1 MLSVYKTF
9 TLRYNKV
16 VFIYKSPVKWGV
28 QIVGMIFQTR
38 SNTITGKDTNH
49 MSQSSFGNKFK
60 VTTWGESHGK
70 ALGAVIDG
78 CPAGLPLC
86 EEDIQKFLDRRKP
99 GQSRYTTARKEGDL
113 VEILSGVFEGKTT
126 GTPISLMVRNTDQRS
141 RDYGN
146 IAYSYRPGH
155 ADYTFDQKYGFRDY
169 RGGGRSSGRETIG
182 RVAAGA
188 IASKILGELGISICT
203 YTKSIGPV
211 EIASFNK
218 EEIHQ
223 NAFYMP
229 DAQAAVKAGKYL
241 EECMKNQDSAGGV
254 IECRIT
260 GTPAGLGEPVFDKLS
275 ALLAHALMSIG
286 AVKAV
291 EIGDG
296 IAVTSSNGSTDND
309 GFTVKDGEII
319 KTSNHAGGIMGGISD
334 GSEIIL
340 RAHIKPTP
348 SISQPQ
354 QTVTKDK
361 EPLSLEIHGRHD
373 PVIVPRAVVVVE
385 SMAAITLADALFVN
399 MSSQMDKVRDFYR
412 K

>member
-1 MLSVYKTF
+1 M
-9 TLRYNKV
+9 NK
-16 VFIYKSPVKWGV
+16 
-28 QIVGMIFQTR
+28 
-38 SNTITGKDTNH
+38 
-49 MSQSSFGNKFK
+49 SSFGKNFT

-78 CPAGLPLC
+78 CPAGLALC

-113 VEILSGVFEGKTT
+113 AEILSGVFEGKTT
-126 GTPISLMVRNTDQRS
+126 GTPVSIIVRNTDQRS

-146 IAYSYRPGH
+146 IAVSYRPGH
-155 ADYTFDQKYGFRDY
+155 ADYTFDAKYGFRDY

-182 RVAAGA
+182 RVAGGA
-188 IASKILGELGISICT
+188 IASKILENLGITFCT
-203 YTKSIGPV
+203 YTRSIGPV
-211 EIASFNK
+211 TINEFHEDEINS
-218 EEIHQ
+218 

-229 DAQAAVKAGKYL
+229 DADAAAKAGEYL
-241 EECMKNQDSAGGV
+241 EQCMKEQDSAGGV
-254 IECRIT
+254 IECRIKDV
-260 GTPAGLGEPVFDKLS
+260 PAGLGIPVFEKLD
-275 ALLAHALMSIG
+275 AMLAEAVMSVG

-296 IAVTSSNGSTDND
+296 IQVASLKGSSDND
-309 GFTVKDGEII
+309 GFSCKDGRIC

-334 GSEIIL
+334 GSEIL
-340 RAHIKPTP
+340 VRATIKPTP

-354 QTVTKDK
+354 ETVNTSG
-361 EPLSLEIHGRHD
+361 ENISLEIHGRHD

-385 SMAAITLADALFVN
+385 SMCALAITDALFSN
-399 MSSQMDKVRDFYR
+399 MSSQMDRICEFYR